1 MKCCI
6 FENPAIINK
15 DIIDKIIV
23 SSVEKRQY
31 NDGELYVLHTDT
43 KSPAYIIFTSGSTG
57 MPKGVVI
64 SHEAAVNTILD
75 INDKFNLKEQDRIL
89 NLANLSFD
97 LSVYDIFGAFFA
109 GAKIVQIS
117 EDKRKDPS
125 HWYEL
130 IKTQGVTVYN
140 SVPGQM
146 KMLTMFL
153 EGKEKVVLTS
163 VKTILLS
170 GDWIPIELTKE
181 AFNLCQKFSNVFFYL
196 FILLTIIITIYIFL
210 FKYKFIF
217 IIHILINIVVCFI
230 SIKLKSKCIVILI
243 YFLQCFFQFIS
254 IKVTFNLKSK
264 HKIHTKIFFFIQ
276 GH

>member
-1 MKCCI
+1 
-6 FENPAIINK
+6 
-15 DIIDKIIV
+15 
-23 SSVEKRQY
+23 
-31 NDGELYVLHTDT
+31 
-43 KSPAYIIFTSGSTG
+43 

-181 AFNLCQKFSNVFFYL
+181 IVKFFVNAQVVSLGGATEAAIWSIYHSINSKATYRRSIPYGKPLSNQKFYILNDKFEEIPNWVTGDIYIAGLQYL
-196 FILLTIIITIYIFL
+196 FP
-210 FKYKFIF
+210 
-217 IIHILINIVVCFI
+217 
-230 SIKLKSKCIVILI
+230 
-243 YFLQCFFQFIS
+243 
-254 IKVTFNLKSK
+254 
-264 HKIHTKIFFFIQ
+264 
-276 GH
+276 

>member
-1 MKCCI
+1 MKCLQEELIKRGVGKNDIVAIGVSRGIWQIAAVLATLTLGGIYLPIDIHQPAERVEKILETAKVKYCI

-15 DIIDKIIV
+15 NIVDKIIV
-23 SSVEKRQY
+23 SSVKKRQY
-31 NDGELYVLHTDT
+31 NDGELSVLHTDT

-97 LSVYDIFGAFFA
+97 LSVYDIFGAFFS
-109 GAKIVQIS
+109 GAKIVQVS
-117 EDKRKDPS
+117 EDRRKDPS

-130 IKTQGVTVYN
+130 IRTQGVTVYN

-170 GDWIPIELTKE
+170 GDWIPIELPKE
-181 AFNLCQKFSNVFFYL
+181 IVKFFVNAPS
-196 FILLTIIITIYIFL
+196 
-210 FKYKFIF
+210 
-217 IIHILINIVVCFI
+217 
-230 SIKLKSKCIVILI
+230 S
-243 YFLQCFFQFIS
+243 
-254 IKVTFNLKSK
+254 
-264 HKIHTKIFFFIQ
+264 
-276 GH
+276 